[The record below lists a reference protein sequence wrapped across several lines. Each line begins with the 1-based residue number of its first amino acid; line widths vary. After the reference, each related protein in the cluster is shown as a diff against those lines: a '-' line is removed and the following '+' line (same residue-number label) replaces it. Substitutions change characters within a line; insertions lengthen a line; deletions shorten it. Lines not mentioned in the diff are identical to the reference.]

1 MSTDKHY
8 NPAIYVQLQKLAVQ
22 QDWQGIVSYTDSLSH
37 AMRRTAGYI
46 LGERIAPGL
55 PEEEMWRLVQT
66 LTGHDAKAYL
76 VTMTKAIALRLA
88 NGEVHLRSGGSRA
101 FMAQVR
107 GNAVDRQKV
116 ASLLLPVLDQP
127 EDIRWLLRHLD
138 VEEGRDR
145 LALLLRIP
153 TKAASYALFC
163 TLRYA
168 EHDRPLL
175 VRTAHFLIQR
185 GDGLGFNLASLIR
198 TYYGLDEVKGTFSL
212 HVQPY
217 QLARIESS
225 FDAFCDIMKL

>member
-1 MSTDKHY
+1 MDKHY
-8 NPAIYVQLQKLAVQ
+8 NPAIYAQLQKLAANE
-22 QDWQGIVSYTDSLSH
+22 DWQGVVSYIGTLSN
-37 AMRRTAGYI
+37 AQRRTAGYL
-46 LGERIAPGL
+46 LGERILPGL
-55 PEEEMWRLVQT
+55 KEDEAWMLVQV
-66 LTGHDAKAYL
+66 LTKHDAKAFL
-76 VTMTKAIALRLA
+76 VTMTKPLALRLA
-88 NGEVHLRSGGSRA
+88 DGSLHLRSTGARA
-101 FMAQVR
+101 FLAQVR
-107 GNAVDRQKV
+107 DNDIDRQKV

-127 EDIRWLLRHLD
+127 DDIRWLLRHLD

-225 FDAFCDIMKL
+225 FDAFCDIMKF